1 LGREFYFFENKD
13 IRSAA
18 NNIAK
23 LTQTLFMG
31 LTCTLMPRRKLSLF
45 LYQDVNGDFVPT
57 NINST
62 NPEIEA
68 DYLWVYFTLS
78 APTFRLKEIF
88 ILAECLIITA

>member
-1 LGREFYFFENKD
+1 MREP
-13 IRSAA
+13 
-18 NNIAK
+18 
-23 LTQTLFMG
+23 T
-31 LTCTLMPRRKLSLF
+31 F
-45 LYQDVNGDFVPT
+45 LIPLPKINGDFVPT

-78 APTFRLKEIF
+78 APTFRLKKIF